1 MKRWTIHLEVNTN
14 SEEREP
20 PTSNPK
26 LLDLGANFE
35 INNRIFSFELDVHL
49 LKFRG
54 TNGGFI
60 LWSRELLDP
69 SQRFAQKELNLPE
82 MKYQDEDLARFI
94 SYFTLCATRCHLKTK
109 KLVNNELDKAENK
122 CGCIFFTN
130 ENGQI
135 EKRCGI
141 QYSTLDQVGTCP
153 IPSLP
158 ERPVLLQVPAPE
170 YRTVRA
176 DFIQF
181 TGLPDDSCRRTGS
194 CLATIL
200 FIGNNRS
207 LGLTLVGNMFLSSSS
222 LNSSNILGNLSNFV
236 LGSES
241 MLLILLSS
249 RILPYISY

>member
-94 SYFTLCATRCHLKTK
+94 SYFTLCATRCHLKK
-109 KLVNNELDKAENK
+109 KNWSTMNWIKPRTSVAAFFLPMKMVKLKRGVGFSTQLWIRWALVPFLA
-122 CGCIFFTN
+122 FQ
-130 ENGQI
+130 NGLYYYKYQ
-135 EKRCGI
+135 
-141 QYSTLDQVGTCP
+141 
-153 IPSLP
+153 
-158 ERPVLLQVPAPE
+158 LL
-170 YRTVRA
+170 
-176 DFIQF
+176 
-181 TGLPDDSCRRTGS
+181 
-194 CLATIL
+194 
-200 FIGNNRS
+200 
-207 LGLTLVGNMFLSSSS
+207 
-222 LNSSNILGNLSNFV
+222 NIV
-236 LGSES
+236 Q
-241 MLLILLSS
+241 
-249 RILPYISY
+249 

>member
-1 MKRWTIHLEVNTN
+1 MKKKEIPLGFEERGFWAWEEGFSPWLWWGASASGVGRPMKRWTIHLEVNTN

-94 SYFTLCATRCHLKTK
+94 SYFTLCATRCHLKK
-109 KLVNNELDKAENK
+109 KK
-122 CGCIFFTN
+122 I
-130 ENGQI
+130 GQ
-135 EKRCGI
+135 
-141 QYSTLDQVGTCP
+141 QW
-153 IPSLP
+153 
-158 ERPVLLQVPAPE
+158 
-170 YRTVRA
+170 
-176 DFIQF
+176 
-181 TGLPDDSCRRTGS
+181 
-194 CLATIL
+194 
-200 FIGNNRS
+200 IG
-207 LGLTLVGNMFLSSSS
+207 
-222 LNSSNILGNLSNFV
+222 
-236 LGSES
+236 
-241 MLLILLSS
+241 
-249 RILPYISY
+249 